1 MGLWAAPILLLAL
14 CLGDGAQGRLRQQL
28 EEKNGLGGS
37 MEVAVHSL
45 LSLQKASP
53 SGGGKVRAAS
63 AGSTALQ
70 KGDSSSDEDVPNTE
84 FRPPPGY
91 NARRRPAAGGAASS
105 PPTDVFIDLDINQLY
120 GIDPMLGTASLEA
133 RLELKVRGEW
143 PFSPELRP
151 C

>member
-1 MGLWAAPILLLAL
+1 MMGLWAAPILLLAL

-28 EEKNGLGGS
+28 EEKNGLLGGS
-37 MEVAVHSL
+37 MELAAHSL
-45 LSLQKASP
+45 LSLQKGSH
-53 SGGGKVRAAS
+53 KVRVVSAS
-63 AGSTALQ
+63 SLAVQ
-70 KGDSSSDEDVPNTE
+70 KGDSGSDEDVPNTE
-84 FRPPPGY
+84 FRPPAGY

-105 PPTDVFIDLDINQLY
+105 PPTDVLIDLDINQLY

-143 PFSPELRP
+143 PFIPELRP